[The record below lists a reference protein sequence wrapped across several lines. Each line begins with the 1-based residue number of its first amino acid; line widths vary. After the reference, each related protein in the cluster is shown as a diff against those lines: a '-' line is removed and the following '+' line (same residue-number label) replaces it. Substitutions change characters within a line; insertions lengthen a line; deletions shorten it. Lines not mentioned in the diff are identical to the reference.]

1 MLSTCGNDDSLDS
14 IYEGTG
20 AGLVILQI
28 QVVSREAIITQFT
41 DMHIF
46 ITRVTSL
53 QEKCMD
59 ETHLDWLTTNVWIAT
74 KWEPKFPFWSFDS
87 WARNLVNCLQRFRK
101 GEISRT
107 IVKVTITQLAVA
119 RIQKKVCVY
128 FIIESNGKPL
138 LHRTDS
144 L

>member
-59 ETHLDWLTTNVWIAT
+59 ETHLD
-74 KWEPKFPFWSFDS
+74 
-87 WARNLVNCLQRFRK
+87 
-101 GEISRT
+101 
-107 IVKVTITQLAVA
+107 
-119 RIQKKVCVY
+119 
-128 FIIESNGKPL
+128 
-138 LHRTDS
+138 
-144 L
+144 